1 MAARPNIL
9 FLMSDEHRAD
19 LAGFAG
25 NDVIR
30 TPVLDWLAETGVV
43 FQNAYTPSPICV
55 PGRQCLM
62 SGQLPKTCGCEGWVD
77 LEPGYNTFAREFS
90 RYAYSTVCS
99 GKLHHQGPDQMQ
111 GWRKRIAPDAEID
124 DNHVRDRIEEEF
136 LRYTPAPG
144 TGKWF
149 IQREVEEAR
158 AAVGPYQRFDHRAV
172 VAAKDFLSRYF
183 QDSLYRRPGSH
194 RPLLLKLS
202 LLQPHYPF
210 FTDEERFNYYQNRVS
225 IYEDDPCDHPVLSL
239 SQQPKPVNAL
249 PDAVRRATAAYYG
262 MVDQVDAY
270 FGEILEL
277 LKDLGEDLDQ
287 WIIIYTSDHGE
298 MLGQHGLWEKARFYE
313 ASARVPLII
322 RWPAQFQGGRIVTE
336 NVNLCDLYATMC
348 DLADIAVPRG
358 LDSRSLVPL
367 MSGRT
372 AGWLNES
379 VSQLD
384 TNHVMIKQ
392 DDLKYQYYGDDIPE
406 VLFDLRLDP
415 GELVNVA
422 GDAEYQRH
430 MGDFRRRLA
439 ELGHGP
445 NADLH
450 YVNAGYTQNDP
461 HQVNGEV

>member
-1 MAARPNIL
+1 
-9 FLMSDEHRAD
+9 
-19 LAGFAG
+19 
-25 NDVIR
+25 
-30 TPVLDWLAETGVV
+30 
-43 FQNAYTPSPICV
+43 
-55 PGRQCLM
+55 
-62 SGQLPKTCGCEGWVD
+62 
-77 LEPGYNTFAREFS
+77 
-90 RYAYSTVCS
+90 
-99 GKLHHQGPDQMQ
+99 
-111 GWRKRIAPDAEID
+111 
-124 DNHVRDRIEEEF
+124 
-136 LRYTPAPG
+136 
-144 TGKWF
+144 
-149 IQREVEEAR
+149 
-158 AAVGPYQRFDHRAV
+158 
-172 VAAKDFLSRYF
+172 
-183 QDSLYRRPGSH
+183 
-194 RPLLLKLS
+194 
-202 LLQPHYPF
+202 
-210 FTDEERFNYYQNRVS
+210 
-225 IYEDDPCDHPVLSL
+225 
-239 SQQPKPVNAL
+239 
-249 PDAVRRATAAYYG
+249 
-262 MVDQVDAY
+262 
-270 FGEILEL
+270 
-277 LKDLGEDLDQ
+277 
-287 WIIIYTSDHGE
+287 
-298 MLGQHGLWEKARFYE
+298 LWEKARFYE

-367 MSGRT
+367 MSGWT

-461 HQVNGEV
+461 HQANGEV